1 MKIGPKYKIAR
12 RLGAPV
18 FEKTQTQKYALS
30 LEKRGKTK
38 GRGFSKMKT
47 EFGIQLNEKQKAR
60 FTYAI
65 SEKQF
70 SNYVKEALSKKA
82 TNPAQVLYEFLETR
96 LDNAVYRM
104 GFSPTRLGGKQ
115 MVSHGHIAVN
125 GRRVT
130 TPSIRVKI
138 GDKIEINERS
148 KTKTLF
154 AGLDARLKEVIIP
167 NWLKLDHS
175 KRVAEV
181 SGLPAYVRTESMF
194 DLNTV
199 IEYYSR

>member
-18 FEKTQTQKYALS
+18 FEKTQTQKYAIS
-30 LEKRGKTK
+30 LERRGKK
-38 GRGFSKMKT
+38 GFGKMKT

-60 FTYAI
+60 FVYVM

-70 SNYVKEALSKKA
+70 RNYVKASLEKKSA
-82 TNPAQVLYEFLETR
+82 NPAETLFQALESR
-96 LDNAVYRM
+96 LDNVAYRS
-104 GFSPTRLGGKQ
+104 GFAPTRLGAKQ
-115 MVSHGHIAVN
+115 MVSHGHLALN

-130 TPSIRVKI
+130 NPSIIVRV
-138 GDKIEINERS
+138 GDKISINKRS
-148 KTKTLF
+148 EAKPLFSTLE
-154 AGLDARLKEVIIP
+154 ARLKDLTIP
-167 NWLKLDHS
+167 AWIKFDHA
-175 KRVAEV
+175 KKVAEV
-181 SGLPAYVRTESMF
+181 VSKQNYVKSENLF